1 MSKYLSNRRGL
12 GLAEVIVAM
21 AIIVVVSVT
30 AMNLVMRFSAISGNM
45 TQRNNGINI
54 VEKGLECFK
63 FADNQTHFEALIY
76 NFIGHDVEAEEGTI
90 YVVEGEGYT
99 VRMKVHYGTQS
110 ATFLATVR
118 DGKDRLVLSI
128 PRYERY
134 Y

>member
-1 MSKYLSNRRGL
+1 MSKHLRSRRGL

-45 TQRNNGINI
+45 TQRNNGINV
-54 VEKGLECFK
+54 VEKGMECFK
-63 FADNQTHFEALIY
+63 FADNQSHFEALLY
-76 NFIGHDVEAEEGTI
+76 NLVDTELKVEEGTI
-90 YVVEGEGYT
+90 YVFEGAGYT
-99 VRMKVHYGTQS
+99 VRMKVYYGTTS

-118 DGKDRLVLSI
+118 DSKDRMVLSI